1 VGQEAKPIL
10 WTFGAKIV
18 PNVLPLLVGLPFWV
32 GAIVLARRGIVADAV
47 EIAAFG
53 LVICAVSLNWLG
65 LFGNDVLREKCIRN
79 LNPAPGSIFVG
90 ISRPGFKNALDPH
103 EDIGF
108 LSFEA
113 DRLIIQGERI
123 RMEIPRMSDLKFGFA
138 PNPHTVLGLG
148 RWLDLDG
155 GRDFHIHIEP
165 REERSLRAN
174 RALGTK
180 MIGRL
185 RKWKQSGG

>member
-1 VGQEAKPIL
+1 MGQPAKPIL
-10 WTFGAKIV
+10 WTLGAKLI
-18 PNVLPLLVGLPFWV
+18 PNLMPLLVGVPFWAWRGRFGPK
-32 GAIVLARRGIVADAV
+32 GAAADAV
-47 EIAAFG
+47 EIAGFG

-113 DRLIIQGERI
+113 RPPDSAR
-123 RMEIPRMSDLKFGFA
+123 
-138 PNPHTVLGLG
+138 
-148 RWLDLDG
+148 
-155 GRDFHIHIEP
+155 
-165 REERSLRAN
+165 
-174 RALGTK
+174 
-180 MIGRL
+180 
-185 RKWKQSGG
+185 